1 MDMSVPQHS
10 WCRELAPTALAF
22 IMQEEPTIYAQ
33 KGSLYLGAC
42 NSVNWKQLDSVADA
56 TVHLAAAVL
65 ECTVNNFVTSHGFVE
80 EGDRLHVRYGV
91 HVDFLGTNIANRA
104 MFQQALSPFLQ
115 GILDGDKYT
124 QDMFPRAQLTEALKN
139 KVDEQ
144 IAETL
149 FRLKGKKIKT
159 PLAVFADGLTLGLA
173 GRFAEAPPQEID
185 RTPFEVI
192 GRIEGIERPKRKFTI
207 LVPGVRERLQQ
218 INFDLDRYLDTFRAI
233 LCDDQAYRFMVHIEL
248 NAKGKPMAVV
258 DSVSRLDDAPFHL
271 TSKPTKG
278 MATRPLR
285 K

>member
-1 MDMSVPQHS
+1 
-10 WCRELAPTALAF
+10 
-22 IMQEEPTIYAQ
+22 
-33 KGSLYLGAC
+33 
-42 NSVNWKQLDSVADA
+42 
-56 TVHLAAAVL
+56 L
-65 ECTVNNFVTSHGFVE
+65 ECPETDFATSPGFVE
-80 EGDRLHVRYGV
+80 EGDRLHVRYGI
-91 HVDFLGTNIANRA
+91 HIDFHGSNAASRA
-104 MFQQALSPFLQ
+104 AFRQALAPFLL
-115 GILDGDKYT
+115 GIFDGDRYSR
-124 QDMFPRAQLTEALKN
+124 DMFPRVQLTEALKN
-139 KVDEQ
+139 KVDAQ

-149 FRLKGKKIKT
+149 CRLKGKKIKT
-159 PLAVFADGLTLGLA
+159 PLAVFADGLTYGLA
-173 GRFAEAPPQEID
+173 GHFAEAPPQEID

-207 LVPGVRERLQQ
+207 LVPGVREKLQQ